1 MRRSLPGLFDRFFED
16 YSQKTGGFSVSLPL
30 IGIMGVF
37 ILLAVLFLLGMPV
50 SFAMCIVGFCG
61 FWYVVSFKAAITMVG
76 ADIWSIFSKYGL
88 TVVPFFIFL
97 GYLAFNSGIAEK
109 LYNTAYKWVG
119 HWNGGLAIA
128 TIGADELFAAICG
141 SNTAPAAT
149 MGAVALP
156 QMKKY
161 NYDTILSSGTVV
173 TGGTLGTVMPP
184 SVVLIIIGLQTEQ
197 SIIKLFL
204 GGILPA
210 ILLGILFVLT
220 IWVLCRINPKLGPAG
235 PKTNL
240 KDKVKSLTGIVEA
253 IAIFSLVIGG
263 LYAGLFTPTEAGAV
277 GVFFTLIV
285 TALTRRLTRKGL
297 VNSITDTLKIS
308 CMVFF
313 LVTGAIIFGR
323 FLAVTRLPFMV
334 ADFASGLP
342 TSPYVIL
349 AVILL
354 IYLIGGCFMDSLGFL
369 VLTIPIF
376 FPLGMTL
383 GFDPI
388 WYAVILTMVTTMGAI
403 TPPVGVNIYVVK
415 ALAPEIE
422 LGTIFKSVSFFL
434 LACIVCVIILIIF
447 PQIVLFIPEMAH

>member
-1 MRRSLPGLFDRFFED
+1 MSLTL
-16 YSQKTGGFSVSLPL
+16 V
-30 IGIMGVF
+30 GIMGVF

-50 SFAMCIVGFCG
+50 SFAMGIVGFCG

-76 ADIWSIFSKYGL
+76 ADIWSTFSKYGL
-88 TVVPFFIFL
+88 TVIPLFIFL

-109 LYNTAYKWVG
+109 LYNTAYKWFG
-119 HWNGGLAIA
+119 HWRGGLAIA

-141 SNTAPAAT
+141 SNTATAAT
-149 MGAVALP
+149 MGTVALP

-220 IWVLCRINPKLGPAG
+220 ICVLCWINPEFGPSG

-240 KDKVKSLTGIVEA
+240 KEKVKSLTGIIEA
-253 IAIFSLVIGG
+253 IAIFVVVIGG
-263 LYAGLFTPTEAGAV
+263 LYAGFFTPTEAGAV

-285 TALTRRLTRKGL
+285 TASTRRLTWKGL
-297 VNSITDTLKIS
+297 INSVTDTLKIS

-323 FLAVTRLPFMV
+323 FLAVTRLPFIV
-334 ADFASGLP
+334 ADFAAGLP
-342 TSPYVIL
+342 VSPHVIL
-349 AVILL
+349 AVVLL

-376 FPLGMTL
+376 FPLGKAF

-388 WYAVILTMVTTMGAI
+388 WYAIILTMVTTMGAI

-422 LGTIFKSVSFFL
+422 LSTIFKGVSFFL
-434 LACIVCVIILIIF
+434 LACIVCIILLIVF
-447 PQIVLFIPEMAH
+447 PQIVLVIPEMAH